1 MAIILVDCTGRVK
14 YTLFSERNA
23 DKMPLG
29 EETKQRAI
37 GVLRGLDATHLP
49 MLLRSSATTS
59 HACAAAAWH
68 GARPTLADPCGGQ
81 VACSAGKE
89 AQEVDP
95 RERRGQRRL
104 SARLKIS
111 SRPAGLP
118 L

>member
-49 MLLRSSATTS
+49 MLLRSSATTILPMIR
-59 HACAAAAWH
+59 AATSTAGRAAR
-68 GARPTLADPCGGQ
+68 AR
-81 VACSAGKE
+81 S
-89 AQEVDP
+89 
-95 RERRGQRRL
+95 
-104 SARLKIS
+104 
-111 SRPAGLP
+111 
-118 L
+118 